1 MKFYPFFFSL
11 SISIALAG
19 CGQMGPLYLPI
30 EPVALP
36 PAVEASPKP
45 PETSKPVTTAP
56 AATPPASNAKK
67 PKEK

>member
-1 MKFYPFFFSL
+1 
-11 SISIALAG
+11 
-19 CGQMGPLYLPI
+19 MGPLYLPI